1 MTKDETIAILE
12 VQIRRMME
20 VQKDRMQVCKS
31 MKKQR
36 DNAIKIVAERFG

>member
-20 VQKDRMQVCKS
+20 VQKDRMKVFKS